1 MSGKQTALNGLTR
14 SIRQALADRPRRARI
29 LLAASLAFNLLF
41 AAFKLI
47 SGLLMKSAWVVAVG
61 VYYAILAALHHSL
74 LRAVA
79 ARRPSTR
86 AAWRA
91 YHRTAWLLLLLTL
104 AMAGIVLQAIR
115 LNAAYSYP
123 GVLIYAFALYAFV
136 KTGTAVAALIRQR
149 HSEDQLLAASRCVK
163 LACALMSILALQ
175 TALLSRFGDGDTRY
189 AATMNGLAGMGIFLV
204 MLGMCLFMLYR
215 VRLHARSEKRKT
227 ASR

>member
-1 MSGKQTALNGLTR
+1 MSGKQTALNRLTR
-14 SIRQALADRPRRARI
+14 SVRQALADRPRRARI

-47 SGLLMKSAWVVAVG
+47 SGLWMKSAWVVAVG

-79 ARRPSTR
+79 ARCPSTR

-136 KTGTAVAALIRQR
+136 RVITAAMAFVKYWRTE
-149 HSEDQLLAASRCVK
+149 SEALAAARSMA
-163 LACALMSILALQ
+163 LACAMMSVMALQ
-175 TALLSRFGDGDTRY
+175 TALLSRFGED
-189 AATMNGLAGMGIFLV
+189 AAFARTANALTGFFVTLI
-204 MLGMCLFMLYR
+204 MLGLSAAMLM
-215 VRLHARSEKRKT
+215 RSRRS
-227 ASR
+227 A